1 MQSWPLCIQRGGSV
15 VCPCPCQEPD
25 MIQRPTSTSGEHGGE
40 EECRPRREDRS
51 SGSSYSRMTDQYQDY
66 DAVGDHA
73 SDGSTQ
79 ETYSGGAGANDG
91 GHAQEGVI
99 RLPTASQHG
108 DDGSSVLEEDL
119 ANGEAV
125 KEQGDSEIPEA
136 TTAEEAGVGNT
147 PSQEDQAA
155 KGAVKEIKIPA
166 ATGEVDI
173 QESSSSTPETEVG
186 IEGDRSITE
195 RELEDLCVITGD
207 TYEDVSPGWTTFS
220 NELTEPSDVQAKHM
234 LLQESNGLHAP
245 RHDDGLE
252 EQRYEGGE
260 VEQDN
265 TSSMEPSPSLQP
277 QTNGFALNAEETN
290 NLVDGSVFTDNKH
303 SNDIEKPH
311 DDMATDSFSIE
322 DQLVLPRS
330 RPSVS
335 VYQVEVDANK
345 PIDSNKISPCEAVST
360 PGEETSEQHLPSPSE
375 IVEIPRKRV
384 PAHGSGIPV
393 SRVPV
398 LKAHDQEKHER
409 DSQEKA
415 GETSSTPPIAKLKT
429 SRTSTIPKRSPIT
442 STVTQK
448 KTSTPTVPPARSLA
462 QRTSPALYRPLGA
475 SPRVKD
481 GVHDGT
487 GAKLPITRSPA
498 NTTRI
503 PSKTPTAPKT
513 PPNAVRREQ
522 RKPPASMH
530 KGDRA
535 ESPKSGERSGYSS
548 PGSPSTPTNRS
559 RTPSSNL
566 PPHREPKKVAVVR
579 TPPKSP
585 ASVKSRLQPLPSPVA
600 IPDLKNVRSKI
611 GSIDNIRHQPGGG
624 KVQITH
630 KKVDLTNVQS
640 KCGSKDNLKHIP
652 GGGAVQITHKPVD
665 LKHVTS
671 KCGSMSNIHHRPGGG
686 NVEVKSEKL
695 DFKERVSSKVGSL
708 DNVTHTPGGGTKKIE
723 THKLSFR
730 ENAKAK
736 TDHGAEIVY
745 KSPNP
750 SGDTSPRRL
759 SNVSSSGSINMS
771 DSPQLSTLA
780 DQVSASLA
788 KQGL

>member
-1 MQSWPLCIQRGGSV
+1 
-15 VCPCPCQEPD
+15 
-25 MIQRPTSTSGEHGGE
+25 
-40 EECRPRREDRS
+40 
-51 SGSSYSRMTDQYQDY
+51 MTDQYQDY

-73 SDGSTQ
+73 GDVSTQ
-79 ETYSGGAGANDG
+79 GAYSEVAGGNDG
-91 GHAQEGVI
+91 GHAEEGVI

-108 DDGSSVLEEDL
+108 DDGTTVLEEDL

-125 KEQGDSEIPEA
+125 KEQGHTEIPEA

-155 KGAVKEIKIPA
+155 ESAVKEIKIPVA
-166 ATGEVDI
+166 AGEMETQD
-173 QESSSSTPETEVG
+173 SSSSTPETEVG
-186 IEGDRSITE
+186 TEGDRSVTE
-195 RELEDLCVITGD
+195 RDMEDMCVITGD

-220 NELTEPSDVQAKHM
+220 NELTEPSEAQGKHV
-234 LLQESNGLHAP
+234 LLQESNGLDAHS
-245 RHDDGLE
+245 RDDGLQE
-252 EQRYEGGE
+252 HRYEVE
-260 VEQDN
+260 DVEQDN
-265 TSSMEPSPSLQP
+265 TISMETSLCLQP
-277 QTNGFALNAEETN
+277 QTNGLAVEAEANKLIE
-290 NLVDGSVFTDNKH
+290 GSVFTESNNKH
-303 SNDIEKPH
+303 EDDVQKPH
-311 DDMATDSFSIE
+311 DDITADSFLIE
-322 DQLVLPRS
+322 DQLVLPRP

-345 PIDSNKISPCEAVST
+345 PIDGNKMSPCEAAST
-360 PGEETSEQHLPSPSE
+360 PSEDTSDKHLPSPGE
-375 IVEIPRKRV
+375 VVGIPRKRIS
-384 PAHGSGIPV
+384 PHGSGIPV

-409 DSQEKA
+409 DAQEK
-415 GETSSTPPIAKLKT
+415 GVETSSTPPITKLT
-429 SRTSTIPKRSPIT
+429 SRTSTIPKRSPSA
-442 STVTQK
+442 STITQK
-448 KTSTPTVPPARSLA
+448 KTYTPTVPPARSLT
-462 QRTSPALYRPLGA
+462 QRTSPALYRPLGT

-481 GVHDGT
+481 GVHDGI
-487 GAKLPITRSPA
+487 GVKQPPIRSPA
-498 NTTRI
+498 NATRI
-503 PSKTPTAPKT
+503 PSKTPTTPKT
-513 PPNAVRREQ
+513 PPSALRRDQ
-522 RKPPASMH
+522 KKPPSSMS

-559 RTPSSNL
+559 RTPSSNM
-566 PPHREPKKVAVVR
+566 PPNREPKKVAVVR

-585 ASVKSRLQPLPSPVA
+585 ASVKSRLHPLPSPVA
-600 IPDLKNVRSKI
+600 VPDLKNVRSKI

-624 KVQITH
+624 KVQIVH

-640 KCGSKDNLKHIP
+640 KCGSKDNLKHVP

-695 DFKERVSSKVGSL
+695 DFKERGSSKIGSL
-708 DNVTHTPGGGTKKIE
+708 DNVTHTPGGGNKKIE
-723 THKLSFR
+723 SHKLTFR

>member
-1 MQSWPLCIQRGGSV
+1 
-15 VCPCPCQEPD
+15 
-25 MIQRPTSTSGEHGGE
+25 
-40 EECRPRREDRS
+40 
-51 SGSSYSRMTDQYQDY
+51 MTDQYQDY

-630 KKVDLTNVQS
+630 K
-640 KCGSKDNLKHIP
+640 
-652 GGGAVQITHKPVD
+652 PVD

>member
-1 MQSWPLCIQRGGSV
+1 
-15 VCPCPCQEPD
+15 
-25 MIQRPTSTSGEHGGE
+25 
-40 EECRPRREDRS
+40 
-51 SGSSYSRMTDQYQDY
+51 MTDQYQDY

-73 SDGSTQ
+73 GDVSTQ
-79 ETYSGGAGANDG
+79 GAYSEVAGGNDG
-91 GHAQEGVI
+91 GHAEEGVI

-108 DDGSSVLEEDL
+108 DDGTTVLEEDL

-125 KEQGDSEIPEA
+125 KEQGHTEIPEA

-155 KGAVKEIKIPA
+155 ESAVKEIKIPVA
-166 ATGEVDI
+166 AGEMETQD
-173 QESSSSTPETEVG
+173 SSSSTPETEVG
-186 IEGDRSITE
+186 TEGDRSVTE
-195 RELEDLCVITGD
+195 RDMEDMCVITGD

-220 NELTEPSDVQAKHM
+220 NELTEPSEAQGKHV
-234 LLQESNGLHAP
+234 LLQESNGLDAHS
-245 RHDDGLE
+245 RDDGLQE
-252 EQRYEGGE
+252 HRYEVE
-260 VEQDN
+260 DVEQDN
-265 TSSMEPSPSLQP
+265 TISMETSLCLQP
-277 QTNGFALNAEETN
+277 QTNGLAVEAEANKLIE
-290 NLVDGSVFTDNKH
+290 GSVFTESNNKH
-303 SNDIEKPH
+303 EDDVQKPH
-311 DDMATDSFSIE
+311 DDITADSFLIE
-322 DQLVLPRS
+322 DQLVLPRP

-345 PIDSNKISPCEAVST
+345 PIDGNKMSPCEAAST
-360 PGEETSEQHLPSPSE
+360 PSEDTSDKHLPSPGE
-375 IVEIPRKRV
+375 VVGIPRKRIS
-384 PAHGSGIPV
+384 PHGSGIPV

-409 DSQEKA
+409 DAQEK
-415 GETSSTPPIAKLKT
+415 GVE
-429 SRTSTIPKRSPIT
+429 
-442 STVTQK
+442 
-448 KTSTPTVPPARSLA
+448 
-462 QRTSPALYRPLGA
+462 
-475 SPRVKD
+475 D
-481 GVHDGT
+481 GVHDGI
-487 GAKLPITRSPA
+487 GVKQPPIRSPA
-498 NTTRI
+498 NATRI
-503 PSKTPTAPKT
+503 PSKTPTTPKT
-513 PPNAVRREQ
+513 PPSALRRDQ
-522 RKPPASMH
+522 KKPPSSMS

-559 RTPSSNL
+559 RTPSSNM
-566 PPHREPKKVAVVR
+566 PPNREPKKVAVVR

-585 ASVKSRLQPLPSPVA
+585 ASVKSRLHPLPSPVA
-600 IPDLKNVRSKI
+600 VPDLKNVRSKI

-624 KVQITH
+624 KVQIVH

-640 KCGSKDNLKHIP
+640 KCGSKDNLKHVP

-695 DFKERVSSKVGSL
+695 DFKERGSSKIGSL
-708 DNVTHTPGGGTKKIE
+708 DNVTHTPGGGNKKIE
-723 THKLSFR
+723 SHKLTFR

>member
-1 MQSWPLCIQRGGSV
+1 
-15 VCPCPCQEPD
+15 
-25 MIQRPTSTSGEHGGE
+25 
-40 EECRPRREDRS
+40 
-51 SGSSYSRMTDQYQDY
+51 MTDQYQDY

-415 GETSSTPPIAKLKT
+415 GE
-429 SRTSTIPKRSPIT
+429 
-442 STVTQK
+442 
-448 KTSTPTVPPARSLA
+448 
-462 QRTSPALYRPLGA
+462 
-475 SPRVKD
+475 D

-708 DNVTHTPGGGTKKIE
+708 DNVTHTPGGGTKK
-723 THKLSFR
+723 R
-730 ENAKAK
+730 EKGN
-736 TDHGAEIVY
+736 DE
-745 KSPNP
+745 KSRGSN
-750 SGDTSPRRL
+750 SPTNGL
-759 SNVSSSGSINMS
+759 YLGLPPPPLPEELEVPDLLCEELKS
-771 DSPQLSTLA
+771 D
-780 DQVSASLA
+780 
-788 KQGL
+788 

>member
-1 MQSWPLCIQRGGSV
+1 
-15 VCPCPCQEPD
+15 
-25 MIQRPTSTSGEHGGE
+25 
-40 EECRPRREDRS
+40 
-51 SGSSYSRMTDQYQDY
+51 MTDQYQDY

-73 SDGSTQ
+73 GDVSTQ
-79 ETYSGGAGANDG
+79 GAYSEVAGGNDG
-91 GHAQEGVI
+91 GHAEEGVI

-108 DDGSSVLEEDL
+108 DDGTTVLEEDL

-125 KEQGDSEIPEA
+125 KEQGHTEIPEA

-155 KGAVKEIKIPA
+155 ESAVKEIKIPVA
-166 ATGEVDI
+166 AGEMETQD
-173 QESSSSTPETEVG
+173 SSSSTPETEVG
-186 IEGDRSITE
+186 TEGDRSVTE
-195 RELEDLCVITGD
+195 RDMEDMCVITGD

-220 NELTEPSDVQAKHM
+220 NELTEPSEAQGKHV
-234 LLQESNGLHAP
+234 LLQESNGLDAHS
-245 RHDDGLE
+245 RDDGLQE
-252 EQRYEGGE
+252 HRYEVE
-260 VEQDN
+260 DVEQDN
-265 TSSMEPSPSLQP
+265 TISMETSLCLQP
-277 QTNGFALNAEETN
+277 QTNGLAVEAEANKLIE
-290 NLVDGSVFTDNKH
+290 GSVFTESNNKH
-303 SNDIEKPH
+303 EDDVQKPH
-311 DDMATDSFSIE
+311 DDITADSFLIE
-322 DQLVLPRS
+322 DQLVLPRP

-345 PIDSNKISPCEAVST
+345 PIDGNKMSPCEAAST
-360 PGEETSEQHLPSPSE
+360 PSEDTSDKHLPSPGE
-375 IVEIPRKRV
+375 VVGIPRKRIS
-384 PAHGSGIPV
+384 PHGSGIPV

-409 DSQEKA
+409 DAQEK
-415 GETSSTPPIAKLKT
+415 GVE
-429 SRTSTIPKRSPIT
+429 
-442 STVTQK
+442 Q
-448 KTSTPTVPPARSLA
+448 
-462 QRTSPALYRPLGA
+462 
-475 SPRVKD
+475 D
-481 GVHDGT
+481 GVHDGI
-487 GAKLPITRSPA
+487 GVKQPPIRSPA
-498 NTTRI
+498 NATRI
-503 PSKTPTAPKT
+503 PSKTPTTPKT
-513 PPNAVRREQ
+513 PPSALRRDQ
-522 RKPPASMH
+522 KKPPSSMS

-559 RTPSSNL
+559 RTPSSNM
-566 PPHREPKKVAVVR
+566 PPNREPKKVAVVR

-585 ASVKSRLQPLPSPVA
+585 ASVKSRLHPLPSPVA
-600 IPDLKNVRSKI
+600 VPDLKNVRSKI

-624 KVQITH
+624 KVQIVH

-640 KCGSKDNLKHIP
+640 KCGSKDNLKHVP

-695 DFKERVSSKVGSL
+695 DFKERGSSKIGSL
-708 DNVTHTPGGGTKKIE
+708 DNVTHTPGGGNKKIE
-723 THKLSFR
+723 SHKLTFR

>member
-1 MQSWPLCIQRGGSV
+1 
-15 VCPCPCQEPD
+15 
-25 MIQRPTSTSGEHGGE
+25 
-40 EECRPRREDRS
+40 
-51 SGSSYSRMTDQYQDY
+51 MTDQYQDY

-108 DDGSSVLEEDL
+108 D
-119 ANGEAV
+119 
-125 KEQGDSEIPEA
+125 
-136 TTAEEAGVGNT
+136 AEEAGVGNT

-415 GETSSTPPIAKLKT
+415 GE
-429 SRTSTIPKRSPIT
+429 
-442 STVTQK
+442 
-448 KTSTPTVPPARSLA
+448 
-462 QRTSPALYRPLGA
+462 
-475 SPRVKD
+475 D

>member
-415 GETSSTPPIAKLKT
+415 GE
-429 SRTSTIPKRSPIT
+429 
-442 STVTQK
+442 
-448 KTSTPTVPPARSLA
+448 
-462 QRTSPALYRPLGA
+462 
-475 SPRVKD
+475 D